1 MRRPAIGAT
10 ALLLVLVAAAC
21 GGVQKLHPPA
31 VPALPT
37 GETAAPARVSTA
49 RARIVVVT
57 HGQASDPFWAVV
69 RRGINDAARQV
80 DIPVAYE
87 APDVYD
93 VSRMS
98 QLIDAAVATHP
109 AGLVV
114 SLPDPQGLTPAI
126 TKAVRAGIPVISI
139 NSGSDSF
146 RRLGI
151 LVHVGQ
157 PESLAGAGAGKRMA
171 AEGVR
176 HPLCVI
182 QEAGN
187 IGLEERYRGFA
198 HAIAAAG
205 GKARSIIVNFQDQ
218 AAAQRS
224 IAAALRGGSYDGL
237 LTMGAEIVGPA
248 LQALKATG
256 LQGKLPYA
264 TFASHSTDVLRA
276 VEAGTIQFAV
286 DQQPYLQGYL
296 PIVLLAEYTRYGV
309 LPATGTVIPTGPVFV
324 TKANVAQ
331 VLALSA
337 RGIR

>member
-1 MRRPAIGAT
+1 MRRLGLVAGAIA
-10 ALLLVLVAAAC
+10 LVLVAAAC
-21 GGVQKLHPPA
+21 GQASALKVPS
-31 VPALPT
+31 VPALPS
-37 GETAAPARVSTA
+37 GGSAAPTKVSGT

-69 RRGINDAARQV
+69 QRGINDAARQV
-80 DIPVAYE
+80 NIPVAYE
-87 APDVYD
+87 APDIYD

-114 SLPDPQGLTPAI
+114 SLPDPAGLAPAI
-126 TKAVRAGIPVISI
+126 RRAVRAGIPVVSI
-139 NSGSDSF
+139 NSGSESF

-157 PESLAGAGAGKRMA
+157 PERAAGVGAGERMA

-187 IGLEERYRGFA
+187 IGLEQRYKGFA

-205 GKARSIIVNFQDQ
+205 GSARSIIVSFQDQ
-218 AAAQRS
+218 AKAERS
-224 IAAALRGGSYDGL
+224 IAAALRAGNYDGL
-237 LTMGAEIVGPA
+237 LTMGAAIVAPGV
-248 LQALKATG
+248 QALKATG
-256 LQGKLPYA
+256 LQGKIPYA
-264 TFASHSTDVLRA
+264 TFSSHSTSVLRA
-276 VEAGTIQFAV
+276 VQAGKIQFAV

-296 PIVLLAEYTRYGV
+296 PIILLAEYTRYGV

-324 TKANVAQ
+324 TKTNVAQ